1 MKRLFYSAALLLPLL
16 ALVST
21 GCTKQCDCHKVT
33 HYETYS
39 TDQYYT
45 ETVDAETAC
54 SSLNGEFFHEDMY
67 GNTVSVDVVTCTNA
81 M

>member
-1 MKRLFYSAALLLPLL
+1 MKRFLLIMAAVAGIGLLFSA
-16 ALVST
+16 
-21 GCTKQCDCHKVT
+21 CTKQCNCHKIT

-39 TDQYYT
+39 TEQYYT
-45 ETVDAETAC
+45 ETIDMEESC
-54 SSLNGEFFHEDMY
+54 NRFNGEFFHEDMY